1 MSQSPL
7 SFWPLDDDVTTG
19 IAKEATGSG
28 NNGAYA
34 GSIFD
39 EAIPL
44 VANGIYGTRL
54 TDSTAGIYY
63 PLPGAS
69 GAGQSWTDPS
79 IWTKGKSNQS
89 FSIELYFKLNEDS
102 LSISDEIVLF
112 GNKTLLQ
119 SSQNSAIQ
127 TYTDLID
134 DYETYTDVLAAFDT
148 YDEILNATILA
159 PYGVYVYKNKIYF
172 RPDPLINY
180 YVSYEVPDWK
190 RRYHIVANYS
200 SNGIS
205 LIVNGTNVSTKSSSE
220 LSDIFQ
226 FSQNHGAMRTY
237 GSDNY
242 DITVDGVAVYG

>member
-148 YDEILNATILA
+148 YDEILNATILGNIS
-159 PYGVYVYKNKIYF
+159 YCKWNKCIYKI
-172 RPDPLINY
+172 
-180 YVSYEVPDWK
+180 
-190 RRYHIVANYS
+190 
-200 SNGIS
+200 
-205 LIVNGTNVSTKSSSE
+205 
-220 LSDIFQ
+220 IF
-226 FSQNHGAMRTY
+226 
-237 GSDNY
+237 
-242 DITVDGVAVYG
+242 